1 MYLRFIRNLS
11 ARFFRREMLL
21 AVGLLASLETLATN
35 LEVTVLDV
43 DGQPVPDVVIYVES
57 AASEERSKLAATAV
71 MDQVDTRFVPH
82 VLVVQSGTSVEFP
95 NSDII
100 AHHVYSFSTPNQ
112 FVLPLYKGDL
122 HPPVRFEHAG
132 VVTVGCNI
140 HDGMLGYILVV
151 DSATFTKTGKDGK
164 AVLSVDNSDGYS
176 IRMWSPR
183 LREGDL
189 GQFQAVSPERTAA
202 LTFSLLEKLRDGH
215 SAEQTAI
222 AWQDY

>member
-1 MYLRFIRNLS
+1 
-11 ARFFRREMLL
+11 MLL

-57 AASEERSKLAATAV
+57 ASSEERSQLAATAV

-140 HDGMLGYILVV
+140 HDGAPFLGPHDRVCFPTRAHGGVKI
-151 DSATFTKTGKDGK
+151 DA
-164 AVLSVDNSDGYS
+164 
-176 IRMWSPR
+176 
-183 LREGDL
+183 
-189 GQFQAVSPERTAA
+189 ER
-202 LTFSLLEKLRDGH
+202 
-215 SAEQTAI
+215 
-222 AWQDY
+222 